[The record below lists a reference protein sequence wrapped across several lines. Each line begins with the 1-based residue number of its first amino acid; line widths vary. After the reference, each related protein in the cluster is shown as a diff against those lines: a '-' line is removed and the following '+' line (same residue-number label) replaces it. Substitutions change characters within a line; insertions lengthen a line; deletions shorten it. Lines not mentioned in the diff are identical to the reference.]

1 MLDVLSG
8 FFEWIDQIEMKH
20 IAYVAIT
27 SVSLFVVGFIGKFY
41 IAGLLSASGDILFI
55 IDVLHNVIIWSGV
68 SFLILSIIMIFI
80 LMEVS

>member
-1 MLDVLSG
+1 MRDFLGG

-27 SVSLFVVGFIGKFY
+27 SVSLFIVGFIGKFY
-41 IAGLLSASGDILFI
+41 ITGLLDTQPEVLFI
-55 IDVLHNVIIWSGV
+55 INILHDVIIWSGV
-68 SFLILSIIMIFI
+68 SFLILSIVMIFI